1 MAKICKFRKKN
12 GARCTAD
19 AQTGK
24 DVCVFHDPERIEEG
38 RRARRAGGIKRSR
51 RAAVLSP
58 DTPDCPLTNVLDISR
73 LIADCINQVRRGE
86 LDARVANT
94 IGFLAGI
101 QLRSFEQGA
110 LDQRLARM
118 ESVLGIVAPSPVH
131 RQKEVSGEGDSD
143 GND

>member
-24 DVCVFHDPERIEEG
+24 DVCVFHDPKRIEDG

-51 RAAVLSP
+51 RAAVLPP
-58 DTPDCPLTNVLDISR
+58 DTPDCRLASATDISC

-86 LDARVANT
+86 LDSRVANT
-94 IGFLAGI
+94 IGFLASV
-101 QLRSFEQGA
+101 QLRSIEQGR
-110 LDQRLARM
+110 LEQRLASM
-118 ESVLGIVAPSPVH
+118 ESALGIVAPSPTH
-131 RQKEVSGEGDSD
+131 RQKEVSGGADSD
-143 GND
+143 GNE